1 MTDVFALDIAT
12 TTGWARGPVGGVPRC
27 GSIRFAKPGA
37 SHLAIVGRALE
48 WSIATFK
55 PPLPDVVAIEALVPP
70 QAMRGKT
77 NVDHDLLAMLHGV
90 IMATLFLRGVYT
102 VHRYPVQTIR
112 SHFIDLAACG
122 RGQGKVMVQEK
133 CRALGWVTDYEL
145 NHDAAD
151 ALACWSYQ
159 VALIYPQHAINVS
172 PLFGPRGVRLGV

>member
-1 MTDVFALDIAT
+1 MTDVLALDIAT
-12 TTGWARGPVGGVPRC
+12 TTGWARGAIGTAAPLC
-27 GSIRFAKPGA
+27 GSVRFARAGA
-37 SHLAIVGRALE
+37 SHSAIVGNALQ
-48 WSIATFK
+48 WAIDLTKS

-70 QAMRGKT
+70 QAIRGKT

-90 IMATLFLRGVYT
+90 IMGALFLRGVYR

-122 RGQGKVMVQEK
+122 RGQGKVMVQDK
-133 CRALGWVTDYEL
+133 CRALGWVTDYEI

-159 VALIYPQHAINVS
+159 VALLDPEHTIRIS
-172 PLFGPRGVRLGV
+172 PLFRRRA